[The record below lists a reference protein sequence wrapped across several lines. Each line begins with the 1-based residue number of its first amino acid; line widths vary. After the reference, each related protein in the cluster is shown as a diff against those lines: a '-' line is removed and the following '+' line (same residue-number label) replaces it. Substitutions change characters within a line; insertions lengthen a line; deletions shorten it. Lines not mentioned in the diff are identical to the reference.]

1 MYLAMLAMAPLLA
14 DVSST
19 EILRTAPTPAAE
31 AEAPAAKAAEISVLT
46 YNIRGLP
53 WPVATGRAKALREI
67 GEELGQMRREG
78 RQPDVVLLQEGFRGE
93 VRALVAASGYRYWAQ
108 GPVRGARAEAGGL
121 GGLARITSGEG
132 WGKLTGGGLHVLS
145 DLPIVDV
152 RSTPYGAC
160 AGFDCLANKGVLM
173 VRLSLGDPP
182 FEIEVVNTH
191 MNSRRAARV
200 PAERALA
207 AHNRQTEELLGF
219 LADHATPERPL
230 LIGGDFNVRNAP
242 ERYYYRA
249 EARPYTV
256 VSEFCRRP
264 DAGCDHPGADTAEP
278 WLKSQDLQALAS
290 PDAVQVQPVSA
301 RAVFDGAAGGKL
313 SDHDGYLV
321 RYRLTW
327 SPERAAAAQRGVQ
340 VKPQFPK
347 LGAKVSFVY

>member
-19 EILRTAPTPAAE
+19 EILHAAPTPPAV
-31 AEAPAAKAAEISVLT
+31 EAPRPAAAEISVLT
-46 YNIRGLP
+46 YNIKGLP
-53 WPVATGRAKALREI
+53 WPVATGRARALKAI

-93 VRALVAASGYRYWAQ
+93 VRTLVAASGYRYWAQ

-152 RSTPYGAC
+152 RSAPYGAC
-160 AGFDCLANKGVLM
+160 AGFDCLANKGVMM

-182 FEIEVVNTH
+182 FEIDVVNTH

-200 PAERALA
+200 PAERALK
-207 AHNRQTEELLGF
+207 AHHRQTEELLGF
-219 LADHATPERPL
+219 LADHATAERPL

-242 ERYYYRA
+242 ERYYYKA

-264 DAGCDHPGADTAEP
+264 EAGCDHPGADAPEP
-278 WLKSQDLQALAS
+278 WLKSQDLQAFAS
-290 PDAVQVQPVSA
+290 PAAVRVEPVSA
-301 RAVFDGAAGGKL
+301 RTVFDGAAGGKL

>member
-19 EILRTAPTPAAE
+19 EILRTAPMPPAV
-31 AEAPAAKAAEISVLT
+31 EAPAPAAAEISVLT
-46 YNIRGLP
+46 YNIKGLP
-53 WPVATGRAKALREI
+53 WPVATGRARALREI

-93 VRALVAASGYRYWAQ
+93 VRALVAASGYRYWAH
-108 GPVRGARAEAGGL
+108 GPARGARAEAGGL
-121 GGLARITSGEG
+121 GGLARVTSGEG

-145 DLPIVDV
+145 DLPITDV
-152 RSTPYGAC
+152 RSAPYGAC
-160 AGFDCLANKGVLM
+160 AGFDCLANKGVMM

-182 FEIEVVNTH
+182 FEIDVVNTH

-200 PAERALA
+200 PAQRALA

-219 LADHATPERPL
+219 LAANATPERPL

-264 DAGCDHPGADTAEP
+264 DAGCDHPDADAPEP
-278 WLKSQDLQALAS
+278 WLTSQDLQAFVSPAS
-290 PDAVQVQPVSA
+290 VRVRPVSA
-301 RAVFDGAAGGKL
+301 GTVFDGATGGRL

-321 RYRLTW
+321 RYRLTRT
-327 SPERAAAAQRGVQ
+327 PGEAAAAQRGVQ
-340 VKPQFPK
+340 VRPQFPK
-347 LGAKVSFVY
+347 LGAKVSWTY